1 MTTFCWSAWSGNSR
15 RQYGIDLRRG
25 HAAAHARLWW
35 AAEEAKKK
43 LSFEP
48 YVRVREEA
56 LVIENGKPLHLDLE
70 ISRDEYEEMIRPL
83 IESTLDSV
91 SKALG
96 DARKSPGDLDAILLV
111 GGSTRTPLIAR
122 RLQELTSLEPRQDV
136 HPDLCVALGAGVLA
150 SRLAGHEVERVLVD
164 VSPFSFGPSYLGE
177 RGGFPYPHCYHPIIH
192 RNTPLPVTRTD
203 RYCTAHPYQTV
214 VQVEIY
220 QGEDEDALKNI
231 LVGDFRI
238 EGLRPTEEPNEVLC
252 RMSLDVDGI
261 LHVTAIEKETGKS
274 KHITIAR
281 ALQAK
286 SPAEIAAAQERL
298 KALYSSR
305 AEEIEE
311 SSSEADQDDA
321 ALEGAEIAGEEGAGE
336 SEDKVITP
344 PPLPWRRN
352 GKRTIWSSD
361 RDNSSIPCTRRIKKK
376 RSSCTNESKPQSPRM
391 TLKP

>member
-1 MTTFCWSAWSGNSR
+1 M
-15 RQYGIDLRRG
+15 
-25 HAAAHARLWW
+25 
-35 AAEEAKKK
+35 
-43 LSFEP
+43 
-48 YVRVREEA
+48 REEA
-56 LVIENGKPLHLDLE
+56 LLIENGKPLHLDLE

-83 IESTLDSV
+83 IESTFDSV

-111 GGSTRTPLIAR
+111 GGSTRTPIIAQ
-122 RLQELTSLEPRQDV
+122 RLRELTSLEPRQDV

-150 SRLAGHEVERVLVD
+150 SRVAGHEVERVLVD

-203 RYCTAHPYQTV
+203 KYYTAYPYQTV

-238 EGLRPTEEPNEVLC
+238 EGLRPMEELNEVLC

-261 LHVTAIEKETGKS
+261 LHVTAIEKATGKS

-286 SPAEIAAAQERL
+286 SPSEIAAARERL

-305 AEEIEE
+305 AEEAEE
-311 SSSEADQDDA
+311 PSWATARNDS
-321 ALEGAEIAGEEGAGE
+321 ALEGAEVTSEEGTGE
-336 SEDKVITP
+336 SEDKVISVSPTP
-344 PPLPWRRN
+344 LEAEREANDLVERSRQILDSMHPEDKEEAIELHER
-352 GKRTIWSSD
+352 IQAAISSND
-361 RDNSSIPCTRRIKKK
+361 PEALKKATAAL
-376 RSSCTNESKPQSPRM
+376 RE
-391 TLKP
+391 LLFFVEGH